1 MGLTPAPT
9 ESAHAMTHA
18 VKLRP
23 LVLDDLE
30 RVAGLAEK
38 LVHLHHAFDE
48 QRFFVPERVAEG
60 YAWWFAKELTRDEVV
75 LLVAEHEERV
85 VGYVYARLEERDWN
99 MLLDAAGAI
108 HDIWV
113 EPEARGLG
121 VARALLV
128 AAVDALRAKGAPRV
142 VLHAAAK
149 NTGAQE
155 LFKRLGFRETMIE
168 MTLEL

>member
-1 MGLTPAPT
+1 MT
-9 ESAHAMTHA
+9 EA
-18 VKLRP
+18 VTVRP
-23 LVLDDLE
+23 LGPEDLE
-30 RVAGLAEK
+30 VVSRLAEK
-38 LVHLHHAFDE
+38 LVHLHHAFDGD
-48 QRFFVPERVAEG
+48 RFFVPEKVAEG
-60 YAWWFAKELTRDEVV
+60 YAWWFAKELARPEVV
-75 LLVAEHEERV
+75 LLAAEHDGRL

-113 EPEARGLG
+113 EDEARGHG
-121 VARALLV
+121 VARALMS
-128 AAVDALRAKGAPRV
+128 AAIEALRAKGAPRV

-155 LFKRLGFRETMIE
+155 LFERLGFRRTMVE